1 LAIEIP
7 LSEFRERIAKIQKV
21 MGRENLDALIAFSN
35 EAEPAY
41 VRYFSDYWPA
51 FETAAV
57 FIPQS
62 GDPTLLIGPEAGT
75 FARSRSKIE
84 KVLSLADFRESAQP
98 EYPGLDIATWHDV
111 FEGLS
116 IERLGL
122 AGFHMFPHT
131 IYMNMTK
138 ALGDAQ
144 VVDADNI
151 VREIMIIKS
160 PAEIACL
167 RESARISELGFKAV
181 VENIKPGMTE
191 VQVVSLATAAILGNG
206 AEAVG
211 YPLWCCS
218 GPNSTQAV
226 SRPTHRK
233 IQEGEIVHV
242 QIGAKV
248 AGYSTSV
255 ARPIVLGHCPDELRK
270 FMQVGCDAENLAIE
284 LMVAGARAGD
294 IAKKVH
300 GFITDQGYG
309 HTILYGPA
317 HGCGQMEC
325 EWPFIEST
333 SEVILQENMTFHICM
348 FLGDKHQGFRFEDC
362 IVIKDGPA
370 EQLSN
375 YKREVIVL

>member
-1 LAIEIP
+1 MAIEIP

-122 AGFHMFPHT
+122 AGFHMFPHA

>member
-1 LAIEIP
+1 MAIEIP

-167 RESARISELGFKAV
+167 RGSARISELGFKAV

>member
-1 LAIEIP
+1 MAIEIP

-122 AGFHMFPHT
+122 AGFHMFPHA

-362 IVIKDGPA
+362 IVIKAGPA

>member
-1 LAIEIP
+1 MVIEIP

-151 VREIMIIKS
+151 VREIMVIKS

>member
-1 LAIEIP
+1 MAIEIP

-84 KVLSLADFRESAQP
+84 EVLSLADFRESAQP

-122 AGFHMFPHT
+122 AGFHMFPHA

-362 IVIKDGPA
+362 IVIKAGPA

>member
-1 LAIEIP
+1 MAIEIP

>member
-233 IQEGEIVHV
+233 IQEGDRTR
-242 QIGAKV
+242 
-248 AGYSTSV
+248 SD
-255 ARPIVLGHCPDELRK
+255 RC
-270 FMQVGCDAENLAIE
+270 
-284 LMVAGARAGD
+284 
-294 IAKKVH
+294 
-300 GFITDQGYG
+300 
-309 HTILYGPA
+309 
-317 HGCGQMEC
+317 
-325 EWPFIEST
+325 
-333 SEVILQENMTFHICM
+333 
-348 FLGDKHQGFRFEDC
+348 
-362 IVIKDGPA
+362 
-370 EQLSN
+370 
-375 YKREVIVL
+375 

>member
-167 RESARISELGFKAV
+167 RGSARISELGFKAV

>member
-255 ARPIVLGHCPDELRK
+255 AQPIVLGHRPDELRK

>member
-1 LAIEIP
+1 MAIEIP

-151 VREIMIIKS
+151 VREIMVIKS

>member
-151 VREIMIIKS
+151 VREIMVIKS

>member
-1 LAIEIP
+1 MAIEIP

-333 SEVILQENMTFHICM
+333 SEVILKENMTFHICM